1 MDRLRSPSRS
11 RPRAFSADA
20 ERRARTFLRGVGVE
34 DEYALR
40 ELARRLTRLA
50 PGGGADALAGAAG
63 RWFANLLG
71 RPEIEADKALAAG
84 RVAWLSAEAGKRWPV
99 ALFADSPPLALA
111 EQLRRNLPALPPADL
126 AHAMPPA
133 ELAPPRLRGLVLK
146 PARLRTRT
154 A

>member
-20 ERRARTFLRGVGVE
+20 ERRVRAFLRGFGVE

-40 ELARRLTRLA
+40 ELTRRLGRMA
-50 PGGGADALAGAAG
+50 PGTSAEGLAGVAG
-63 RWFANLLG
+63 RWFAQLLG

-84 RVAWLSAEAGKRWPV
+84 RVAWLAAEVGKRWPI
-99 ALFADSPPLALA
+99 ALLADMPPLALS
-111 EQLRRNLPALPPADL
+111 EQLRRNLPALPPSDL
-126 AHAMPPA
+126 ATAMPPA
-133 ELAPPRLRGLVLK
+133 DLAPARLRGLVLK
-146 PARLRTRT
+146 PARLRART